1 MQCWLCRAECGT
13 SPANWYPLTF
23 NTLSLAH
30 YLRVVKVLFILLCQL
45 LKNTSKKPF
54 PNWYLFFSDLQE
66 KNMQWRECKKKKS
79 ISTHTLKSINS
90 EDSHCVSFFRSF
102 TFPTPT
108 FRQKRVLTHT
118 SNTPVHSQHC
128 PVDLYVTIGSLGQIS
143 RGNQRPDPRHQDC
156 LKVQRHKPHNLTHN
170 LTHTSTGQKALTF

>member
-13 SPANWYPLTF
+13 RPANWYPLTF

-30 YLRVVKVLFILLCQL
+30 YLCVVKVLFILLCQL

-90 EDSHCVSFFRSF
+90 EDSRCVSFFRSF

-118 SNTPVHSQHC
+118 SNTSTLPALPSRFICDNRVF
-128 PVDLYVTIGSLGQIS
+128 GSDI

-156 LKVQRHKPHNLTHN
+156 LKVQRYKPHNLTHN
-170 LTHTSTGQKALTF
+170 LTHTSAGQKALTF

>member
-13 SPANWYPLTF
+13 RPANWYPLTF

-30 YLRVVKVLFILLCQL
+30 YLCVVKVLFILLCQL

-66 KNMQWRECKKKKS
+66 KNIQWRECKKKKYK
-79 ISTHTLKSINS
+79 HTY
-90 EDSHCVSFFRSF
+90 
-102 TFPTPT
+102 TYT

-156 LKVQRHKPHNLTHN
+156 LKVQRYKPHNLTHN

>member
-13 SPANWYPLTF
+13 RPANWYPLTF

-30 YLRVVKVLFILLCQL
+30 YLCVVKVLFILLCQL

-66 KNMQWRECKKKKS
+66 KNMQWRECKKKKYK
-79 ISTHTLKSINS
+79 HTY
-90 EDSHCVSFFRSF
+90 
-102 TFPTPT
+102 TYT

-128 PVDLYVTIGSLGQIS
+128 PADLYVTIGSLGQIS

-156 LKVQRHKPHNLTHN
+156 LKVQRYKPHNLTHN